1 MAKRDY
7 YEILDVKRDASES
20 DIKSAYRKLA
30 RKYHPDVNKAE
41 NAAEKFQEA
50 TEAYEVLS
58 DKEKRKVYDQFGH
71 AGLQGQAG
79 AGAGYG
85 AGPRG
90 GRRHTY
96 STGQG
101 GGGFNFSDIFGG
113 GGGGFGG
120 MSLDEILQNL
130 GGGGRR
136 SAGSRRARKGEDIEY
151 HLTLDFL
158 QAIQGTKTSLRIQR
172 AGGDESIDVK
182 IPAGVKEGSKVRIRG
197 KGQEGPGGQ
206 GDLFIVCHVRE
217 HPYFRREGN
226 DIYVELPISISEAAL
241 GAKVDVPTVDGMSTM
256 TIPKGTGGGAKLRLK
271 GKGVPIP
278 KEKSRGDQYVVLRVS
293 VPKSIPEEGEQLL
306 KEFEQKV
313 PYDPRSGVKW
323 K

>member
-130 GGGGRR
+130 G
-136 SAGSRRARKGEDIEY
+136 
-151 HLTLDFL
+151 
-158 QAIQGTKTSLRIQR
+158 
-172 AGGDESIDVK
+172 
-182 IPAGVKEGSKVRIRG
+182 
-197 KGQEGPGGQ
+197 
-206 GDLFIVCHVRE
+206 
-217 HPYFRREGN
+217 
-226 DIYVELPISISEAAL
+226 
-241 GAKVDVPTVDGMSTM
+241 
-256 TIPKGTGGGAKLRLK
+256 
-271 GKGVPIP
+271 
-278 KEKSRGDQYVVLRVS
+278 
-293 VPKSIPEEGEQLL
+293 
-306 KEFEQKV
+306 
-313 PYDPRSGVKW
+313 
-323 K
+323 